1 MIKQHIVGIVIRAYN
16 SYYYVQTEVCEEL
29 ITCKLRGKFKKNRFA
44 LTVGDRVKILLD
56 GDNHASIEEILPRTN
71 SLVRPVVANVE
82 QVLLVF
88 AMRDPDYSLTLIDK
102 MLALYAK
109 AKVRVVLCFNKSEL
123 ELTEQAQLRQLY
135 GNIGYQILFVS
146 AREKLGLQELKEC
159 LQNKITV
166 LAGPSG
172 VGKSSILNAIQ
183 EGLKLN
189 TGELS
194 KISRGKHTTRYS
206 ELLKLDFG
214 GYIAD
219 TPGFSS
225 VDNELFKDDN
235 LTELFEDLRQVAR
248 ACKFS
253 SCKHDQEPSCAVK
266 EAVATGEI
274 AGSRY
279 QTYMTIYQ
287 ELKGLRDNFK

>member
-1 MIKQHIVGIVIRAYN
+1 MNKCIEGTVIRAYN
-16 SYYYVQTEVCEEL
+16 SYYYVQTKIQAEL
-29 ITCKLRGKFKKNRFA
+29 ITCKLRGKFKKIRFA
-44 LTVGDRVKILLD
+44 LAVGDRVKILLD

-71 SLVRPVVANVE
+71 SLLRPVIANVE

-123 ELTEQAQLRQLY
+123 EIEQQEILSQLY
-135 GNIGYQILFVS
+135 TKIGYQVLFVS
-146 AREKLGLQELKEC
+146 AREKLGLDKLQEC
-159 LQNKITV
+159 LCDKITV

-172 VGKSSILNAIQ
+172 VGKSSLLNALQ
-183 EGLKLN
+183 EGLTLN

-214 GYIAD
+214 GFIAD

-235 LTELFEDLRQVAR
+235 LTELFEDIRKSAQM
-248 ACKFS
+248 CKFT
-253 SCKHDQEPSCAVK
+253 SCKHDQEPHCGVK
-266 EAVATGEI
+266 QAVAEGLI
-274 AGSRY
+274 ANSRY
-279 QTYMTIYQ
+279 QTYLAIYND
-287 ELKGLRDNFK
+287 LKKPTR

>member
-1 MIKQHIVGIVIRAYN
+1 MSGLIEGLVIRAYN
-16 SYYYVQTEVCEEL
+16 SYYYVQTAVQSEL
-29 ITCKLRGKFKKNRFA
+29 ITCKLRGKFKKGRFA

-56 GDNHASIEEILPRTN
+56 GENNASIEEILPRHN
-71 SLVRPVVANVE
+71 SLLRPVVANVE

-123 ELTEQAQLRQLY
+123 EVAEQEHLKQLY
-135 GNIGYQILFVS
+135 GKIGYPVLFVS
-146 AREKLGLQELKEC
+146 AREKLGLQKLKEC
-159 LQNKITV
+159 LQDKITV

-225 VDNELFKDDN
+225 VDNELFKGDN
-235 LTELFEDLRQVAR
+235 LTELFEDIRQVAKG
-248 ACKFS
+248 CKFS
-253 SCKHDQEPSCAVK
+253 SCKHDQEPNCAVK
-266 EAVATGEI
+266 QAVATGEI
-274 AGSRY
+274 SSSRY
-279 QTYMTIYQ
+279 QTYLTIYQ
-287 ELKGLRDNFK
+287 ELKALRDNFK